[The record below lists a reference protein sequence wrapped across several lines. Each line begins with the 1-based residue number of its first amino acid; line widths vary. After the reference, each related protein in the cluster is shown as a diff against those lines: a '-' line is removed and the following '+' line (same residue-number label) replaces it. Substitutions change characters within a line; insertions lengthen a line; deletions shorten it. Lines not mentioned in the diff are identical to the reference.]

1 MNARRL
7 LGWGDLEERRR
18 RQARTGVAAW
28 PLWLHAAL
36 GGLVLAAEI
45 ARRVGLFG
53 SAAAGDATLA
63 GASKLVLL
71 VAAVGQTLVVFGAPF
86 RLYWRHDAP
95 MLSRLAVGGR
105 ALFAVALVRS
115 GRAAGRAFLL
125 SALGALVFVA
135 VPGGAALALR
145 HLAVIAAAALMAGL
159 LAPAMALAAGAMVS
173 SDKVQAALDS
183 FGGEFRG
190 PRTSWLG
197 VLPGVTGTA
206 VALVILSAAPWAR
219 GEAETTMI
227 GAPALLLGGAVL
239 VAIAAAAW
247 ALARAGDIMAVALR
261 EVVALDQER
270 LAHVDLVTP
279 SLIERLVAGR
289 LLGGADRAG
298 VVFDKDARLLR
309 RRYPI
314 PFFLGVVGLATLVV
328 VGWTQPA
335 DALMWAATIAAG
347 LGVYGAVM
355 ARRLVSPPTEH
366 PRFLRSLP
374 AGVGALRAK
383 RARVILWTACYIV
396 PGAVVVIAR
405 APAPATAALA
415 LGLVAA
421 AAIALGLMM
430 VRD

>member
-1 MNARRL
+1 
-7 LGWGDLEERRR
+7 
-18 RQARTGVAAW
+18 
-28 PLWLHAAL
+28 
-36 GGLVLAAEI
+36 
-45 ARRVGLFG
+45 
-53 SAAAGDATLA
+53 
-63 GASKLVLL
+63 
-71 VAAVGQTLVVFGAPF
+71 
-86 RLYWRHDAP
+86 
-95 MLSRLAVGGR
+95 
-105 ALFAVALVRS
+105 
-115 GRAAGRAFLL
+115 
-125 SALGALVFVA
+125 
-135 VPGGAALALR
+135 
-145 HLAVIAAAALMAGL
+145 
-159 LAPAMALAAGAMVS
+159 MALAAGAAVS

-206 VALVILSAAPWAR
+206 VALVILGAAPWAR

-239 VAIAAAAW
+239 VSIAAAAW
-247 ALARAGDIMAVALR
+247 ALARAGGIMAVALR

-289 LLGGADRAG
+289 VLGGADRAG

-309 RRYPI
+309 RRFPI
-314 PFFLGVVGLATLVV
+314 PFFLGVVGLATLVI

-383 RARVILWTACYIV
+383 RARVILWTACYV
-396 PGAVVVIAR
+396 LPGAVVVIAR

-421 AAIALGLMM
+421 AAIALGLVM

>member
-7 LGWGDLEERRR
+7 LGWGDLEDRRR
-18 RQARTGVAAW
+18 RQARRGLAAW
-28 PLWLHAAL
+28 PLWLHAVL
-36 GGLVLAAEI
+36 GGLVLAAEV
-45 ARRVGLFG
+45 ARRLGLLG

-71 VAAVGQTLVVFGAPF
+71 IAAAGQTLVVFGAPF

-95 MLSRLAVGGR
+95 VLSRLAVGGR

-115 GRAAGRAFLL
+115 ARAAGRAFLL
-125 SALGALVFVA
+125 PALGALVLVA
-135 VPGGAALALR
+135 VPGGVDLALR

-159 LAPAMALAAGAMVS
+159 LAPAMALAAGAMVA

-183 FGGEFRG
+183 FGGEFRA

-206 VALVILSAAPWAR
+206 VALVILGAAAWAR

-227 GAPALLLGGAVL
+227 GSPALLLGAAVL
-239 VAIAAAAW
+239 VSIAAAGW
-247 ALARAGDIMAVALR
+247 ALGRADAIMAVALR

-279 SLIERLVAGR
+279 SRIERLVAGVLR
-289 LLGGADRAG
+289 GPDRAG

-314 PFFLGVVGLATLVV
+314 PFFFGVVGLASLVI

-335 DALMWAATIAAG
+335 DALMWAAAIAAG
-347 LGVYGAVM
+347 VGAYGAVM
-355 ARRLVSPPTEH
+355 ARRLGSPPTEH

-383 RARVILWTACYIV
+383 RARVILWTACYVV

-405 APAPATAALA
+405 SPAPATAALA
-415 LGLVAA
+415 LGLIAA
-421 AAIALGLMM
+421 AAIALGLLMI
-430 VRD
+430 RD